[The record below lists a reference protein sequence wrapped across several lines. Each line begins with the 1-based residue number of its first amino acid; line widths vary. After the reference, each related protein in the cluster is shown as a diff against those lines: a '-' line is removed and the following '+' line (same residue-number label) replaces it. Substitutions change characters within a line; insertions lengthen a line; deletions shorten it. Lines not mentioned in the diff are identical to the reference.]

1 MRVTQVTRVPGTTS
15 CRPILHQGA
24 LARSPAPPYSQAQ
37 EHTHRRVCTHSHA
50 RTSMH
55 LERGV
60 RGFIV
65 TGWKRSDGSG
75 QQPGLLA
82 SALLDP
88 GVSQELGLEVTRDRD
103 GAGET
108 SCSSDLSRREGP
120 GGVCGRG
127 RTARLASWPH
137 PPAGAGQVG
146 TSVCGGCRATL
157 LGWWERGRPAQDWPP
172 WLLRELSGEKALCL
186 RMCFQAGVGGTSQ
199 SPSVPPSLLSPCSV
213 QDPAGCQGGHQP
225 ILASTPPSTV
235 CENTGPLG
243 LIPRAV
249 G

>member
-24 LARSPAPPYSQAQ
+24 LARSPAPPHSQAQ

-55 LERGV
+55 LEMGV

-88 GVSQELGLEVTRDRD
+88 GVSQELGLEVARDRD

-146 TSVCGGCRATL
+146 TSV
-157 LGWWERGRPAQDWPP
+157 W
-172 WLLRELSGEKALCL
+172 
-186 RMCFQAGVGGTSQ
+186 GV
-199 SPSVPPSLLSPCSV
+199 
-213 QDPAGCQGGHQP
+213 QGH
-225 ILASTPPSTV
+225 
-235 CENTGPLG
+235 PLG
-243 LIPRAV
+243 LVGERAPCSGLASLAPSRALRGEGPLFQDV
-249 G
+249 LPGWRWGHLSEPLCSPEPPLPMLRSGPSWVPGRPPAHPGVYTTIHRV